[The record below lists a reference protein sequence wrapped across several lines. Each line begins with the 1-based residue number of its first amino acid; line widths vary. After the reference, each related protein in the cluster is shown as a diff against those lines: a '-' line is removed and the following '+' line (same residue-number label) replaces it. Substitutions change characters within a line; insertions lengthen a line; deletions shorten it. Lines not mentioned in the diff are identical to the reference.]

1 MGNKHT
7 LSDLYQMQSMPLS
20 AKIRMTKYR
29 IKQWVDKYGEEG
41 VYVSFSGGKDS
52 TVLLDIVRQDYPNI
66 PAVFVDVPTQYPE
79 LKEFVKT
86 FENVEILK
94 PNISFMEVCKKYGF
108 PLLSKKNADVIEGAK
123 RGIKNKKYNFR
134 LNSVGFGVDEAIEL
148 GLKLPNDEMIERYKK
163 TNGGNSKFYT
173 PKLKYM
179 LDAPFDVSSK
189 CCDVMKKTPA
199 HIYQKQTNRKP
210 ILATMACESMRRTS
224 AWLKN
229 GCNAFDSKDAKS
241 NPMSFW
247 TEQDVLLYIKL
258 NNLPICS
265 VYGDVVIDYD
275 SECQLEGQM
284 DMSELS
290 AEFGIFD
297 TWNRPLKT
305 TGCSRTGCVLC
316 GFGCHL
322 EKPGEGRFERLK
334 ETHPGMYK
342 LLDVI
347 ENNGVTY
354 REAIDWINEHGN
366 MNIRY

>member
-1 MGNKHT
+1 
-7 LSDLYQMQSMPLS
+7 
-20 AKIRMTKYR
+20 
-29 IKQWVDKYGEEG
+29 
-41 VYVSFSGGKDS
+41 
-52 TVLLDIVRQDYPNI
+52 
-66 PAVFVDVPTQYPE
+66 
-79 LKEFVKT
+79 
-86 FENVEILK
+86 
-94 PNISFMEVCKKYGF
+94 
-108 PLLSKKNADVIEGAK
+108 
-123 RGIKNKKYNFR
+123 
-134 LNSVGFGVDEAIEL
+134 
-148 GLKLPNDEMIERYKK
+148 MIERYKK
-163 TNGGNSKFYT
+163 TNGVNSKFYT

-247 TEQDVLLYIKL
+247 TEQDVLLYIIQNKL
-258 NNLPICS
+258 DICN
-265 VYGDVVIDYD
+265 VYGNVVYIDDEGMEYTEVLFAD
-275 SECQLEGQM
+275 SME
-284 DMSELS
+284 
-290 AEFGIFD
+290 
-297 TWNRPLKT
+297 LKT

-322 EKPGEGRFERLK
+322 EKEGEGRFERLK
-334 ETHPGMYK
+334 QTHPGLYG

-354 REAIDWINEHGN
+354 RQAIDWINEHGN